1 MIGWFLVIS
10 FFYQWVVAYFTDY
23 NRIFRIIVEDSI
35 IEIYCRD
42 AKKLGNLYLW
52 LNLRGLIR
60 EGFLTLNRE
69 FALLT
74 DVFKAVREL
83 IHAGRYDPVEREALL
98 KIVEELEV
106 KLLREFHLVGV
117 NELHI
122 FVSVSLFHDAISHVM
137 DIDGG

>member
-1 MIGWFLVIS
+1 M
-10 FFYQWVVAYFTDY
+10 
-23 NRIFRIIVEDSI
+23 FRIIVEDSI

-52 LNLRGLIR
+52 LNLRGLIT

-74 DVFKAVREL
+74 DVFGAVRKL
-83 IHAGRYDPVEREALL
+83 IHLGNYSSVEREALL
-98 KIVEELEV
+98 NMVEELEM
-106 KLLREFHLVGV
+106 KLLREFRLVGV
-117 NELHI
+117 NEIHV
-122 FVSVSLFHDAISHVM
+122 FVSSSLFHEAISHVL